1 MIEIIEL
8 RKKLERKK
16 GQKIQI
22 EDSLQDVRTKIRKN
36 KQSLIL
42 HEKARE
48 IVRIVGL
55 KTQQQLQFHISN
67 ITSLALEA
75 VFDNPYELMVEFVQ
89 RRNKTECDLYFKR
102 NGSRVD
108 PLTAS
113 GIGAV
118 DVAAFALRIAC
129 WSMEQPKT
137 RNTILLDE
145 PFKHLKGKKENK
157 KVLEMI
163 KEVSNKLGIQIIMVS
178 DERIPREDTIE
189 ATDKLFEVK
198 IKNGISNII
207 TE

>member
-1 MIEIIEL
+1 MIEITEL

-75 VFDNPYELMVEFVQ
+75 VFDNPYELMVEFIQ

-102 NGSRVD
+102 NGSKVD

-198 IKNGISNII
+198 IKNGISNIN
-207 TE
+207 

>member
-1 MIEIIEL
+1 MIEITEL

-198 IKNGISNII
+198 IKNGISNINS
-207 TE
+207 